1 MDCNTTYLRN
11 HFMFNQ
17 HVHCFSFFS
26 CSFVFLLCSIFI
38 DMSEIN
44 VINDFA
50 HQQLVLELI
59 LLVPS

>member
-11 HFMFNQ
+11 NFNMFIFFRSF
-17 HVHCFSFFS
+17 HVLLYFCY
-26 CSFVFLLCSIFI
+26 VRFLL
-38 DMSEIN
+38 MSEIN

-50 HQQLVLELI
+50 HQQFVLLLI

>member
-1 MDCNTTYLRN
+1 
-11 HFMFNQ
+11 MFIVFHSF
-17 HVHCFSFFS
+17 HVLLYFCY
-26 CSFVFLLCSIFI
+26 VRFLL
-38 DMSEIN
+38 MSEIN